1 MLKSRKEG
9 DQPAN
14 PELCAEEIFDKIDAA
29 LTLCEELLVGDKL
42 TAEEK
47 DALDIVLI
55 YLDALEQRIAGE
67 DDE

>member
-1 MLKSRKEG
+1 MS
-9 DQPAN
+9 N
-14 PELCAEEIFDKIDAA
+14 PKQELTDEEIFNQIDAA
-29 LTLCEELLVGDKL
+29 LTMCEELLVGDKL
-42 TAEEK
+42 TKDEK